1 MDFGRFMLSYGKN
14 HHNVQFSSIQS
25 LSRVRLFATPWVTAR
40 QASLSITSSQS
51 SPKLMSIKLVTP
63 SDHLILCW
71 TLLLLP
77 SILPSIR
84 VFSKKSVLRITWSK
98 YQSFSFSIGHSN
110 EHSRLI
116 SFRTGWFDLLASK
129 RLWRVF
135 SSTTIQKHQLFV
147 SHLSLW
153 PNSHI
158 HTWLL
163 EKPLTR
169 WTFVSKVMSLFFNML
184 SRLAIDFLPRSKHL
198 LISGLQ
204 SSSSVILELKKIKSL
219 TVSPSIC
226 PKWWD
231 WMPWS

>member
-1 MDFGRFMLSYGKN
+1 M
-14 HHNVQFSSIQS
+14 
-25 LSRVRLFATPWVTAR
+25 
-40 QASLSITSSQS
+40 
-51 SPKLMSIKLVTP
+51 P
-63 SDHLILCW
+63 SNQLILCRP
-71 TLLLLP
+71 LLLLP
-77 SILPSIR
+77 SSFPSIG
-84 VFSKKSVLRITWSK
+84 VFSNESALRITWPK
-98 YQSFSFSIGHSN
+98 DWSFSFRISPSN

-204 SSSSVILELKKIKSL
+204 SSSSVILEQKKKKSL